1 VIVVTL
7 IAKTT
12 SIPPLPIG
20 WCRGQSGRSAPC
32 FKSTKT
38 AACYLERVVQF
49 DGKNRSAVQR
59 PLHLF
64 MNTASSQIRRTI
76 DMHFRVYDLSAE
88 RCVWS
93 IPPIDTVPV
102 KLRGEKLLVRSV
114 DNEGGVFEVTSV
126 NGEKLEEI
134 APQQL
139 ADRRVAR
146 LSLHLA
152 TDDSYAGH
160 VVRFDKP

>member
-1 VIVVTL
+1 M
-7 IAKTT
+7 K
-12 SIPPLPIG
+12 
-20 WCRGQSGRSAPC
+20 
-32 FKSTKT
+32 
-38 AACYLERVVQF
+38 
-49 DGKNRSAVQR
+49 
-59 PLHLF
+59 
-64 MNTASSQIRRTI
+64 TASSQIRRTL

-102 KLRGEKLLVRSV
+102 RLRREKLLVRAV
-114 DNEGGVFEVTSV
+114 DNEGDVFEVTSV
-126 NGEKLEEI
+126 DGGKLEEI
-134 APQQL
+134 ATQQL

-160 VVRFDKP
+160 VVRFDRP